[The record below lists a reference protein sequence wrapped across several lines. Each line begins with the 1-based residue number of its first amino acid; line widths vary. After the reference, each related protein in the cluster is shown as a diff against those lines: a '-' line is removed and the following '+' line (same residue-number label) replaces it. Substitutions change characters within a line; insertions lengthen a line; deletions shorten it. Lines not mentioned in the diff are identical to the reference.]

1 MDPAT
6 AFSGAFGVVF
16 GIAAIFLLLALYFL
30 PAIIAYKRNHHNRLA
45 ILMVDLLVGWSFLGW
60 AVALVWACTA
70 VKRTSVEYIAP

>member
-6 AFSGAFGVVF
+6 AFSGAFGLVF
-16 GIAAIFLLLALYFL
+16 AVAFVFIALALYFL

-60 AVALVWACTA
+60 CVALVWACTA
-70 VKRTSVEYIAP
+70 VKQESIP